1 MATDLTPF
9 VLEVVKTHLNPP
21 DLHARTAALPG
32 GELFITLFTS
42 HPTEALREL
51 ARALESEFNELELT
65 VSIAVRCPPRGLWGG
80 LKARG

>member
-9 VLEVVKTHLNPP
+9 ILEVVKTHLNPP

-42 HPTEALREL
+42 HPPTPPKPCANSP
-51 ARALESEFNELELT
+51 AR
-65 VSIAVRCPPRGLWGG
+65 W
-80 LKARG
+80 KASSTNWN